1 MEGTEPVNKKLV
13 AALSGGAA
21 LVLML
26 TGCGGD
32 DGNKKLDDWAKKVCG
47 QMQPQVKK
55 VLDANSAIASVQLEQ
70 DSKKIQQTDS
80 AAFQDNADAYKTL
93 ATSIDSAGAPPVK
106 DGETTQQ
113 NAVKAL
119 KDLSGAYEG
128 LKKQID
134 GMNTSDKQKFAD
146 GLNGIVSGLNK
157 LNGKSENAL
166 KKLQAGDVGKAM
178 TKQPGCRR
186 TSTSATPS
194 GSASASASK

>member
-1 MEGTEPVNKKLV
+1 MNKKLV

-32 DGNKKLDDWAKKVCG
+32 DGDKKLDDWAKKVCG
-47 QMQPQVKK
+47 NMQPQVKK
-55 VLDANSAIASVQLEQ
+55 VLDANSAIASLHGEEN
-70 DSKKIQQTDS
+70 SKKVQQTDS
-80 AAFQDNADAYKTL
+80 AAFQDNADAYKSL

-106 DGETTQQ
+106 DGETTQK

-119 KDLSGAYEG
+119 NDLSGAYEG

-134 GMNTSDKQKFAD
+134 GLNTSDKQKFSD

-157 LNGKSENAL
+157 LNGKSEDAL

-186 TSTSATPS
+186 TSTSVSPS
-194 GSASASASK
+194 DSASPSASKK